1 MILHVINDSL
11 FIERGL
17 SHFSRAYPNKARTL
31 LVTKSKTLRHLNFEP
46 DLRLRRM
53 RELFTARALKE
64 IRSAEAIIL
73 HSSKNV
79 GFLISLLAKKTTK
92 ILWIGYGFDYYNL
105 LAKQGYE
112 FYGPETKALRTMQ
125 RPLENR
131 VTLKHKAYLLA
142 NSFVMRLAFKRI
154 DFFSPVIREDY
165 EVFKEYFPKTKMD
178 YVAWNYGDSF
188 DDTLFTDPFP
198 MLGQNIL
205 IGNSASFTNN
215 HLEIFS
221 LLKNVDLSGR
231 RLIVPLSY
239 GDKEYRD
246 HIITIGR
253 NLFGDSF
260 MPLVDF
266 MPIDEYYTVIKS
278 CSIAIMNQY
287 RQQATGNISAMIV
300 FGAKVYLSN
309 KNPYY
314 MNCINRGLKICAIEE
329 LTSDS
334 SSLFSLL
341 SESERSLNRKIVQDT
356 ESQEIID
363 AQTRTILDLLLP
375 AGR

>member
-11 FIERGL
+11 FIARGL
-17 SHFSRAYPNKARTL
+17 SHFNKAYPNKPRTL
-31 LVTKSKTLRHLNFEP
+31 LVTKSRTLKYLQFEP
-46 DLRLRRM
+46 DVKLLRLR
-53 RELFTARALKE
+53 ELFSARALKE
-64 IRSAEAIIL
+64 IRSADAIIL

-79 GFLISLLAKKTTK
+79 GFLVSLLAKKTTK

-105 LAKQGYE
+105 LAKRGYE
-112 FYGPETKALRTMQ
+112 FYGLETKALYDKQHTKK
-125 RPLENR
+125 LD
-131 VTLKHKAYLLA
+131 VSLKHRIHVLID
-142 NSFVMRLAFKRI
+142 SFIMKSAFRRI

-165 EVFKEYFPKTKMD
+165 DLFKEYFPKIRMT
-178 YVAWNYGDSF
+178 YVPWSYGDSLENSVYS
-188 DDTLFTDPFP
+188 DSLPTPGP
-198 MLGQNIL
+198 NIL
-205 IGNSASFTNN
+205 IGNSASYTNN
-215 HLEIFS
+215 HLEVFS
-221 LLKNVDLSGR
+221 LLRNVDLRGR
-231 RLIVPLSY
+231 KLIVPLSY

-266 MPIDEYYTVIKS
+266 MPIDAYYSLIKS
-278 CSIAIMNQY
+278 CSIVFMNHY
-287 RQQATGNISAMIV
+287 RQQATCNITAMIA
-300 FGAKVYLSN
+300 FGAKLYLSK

-314 MNCINRGLKICAIEE
+314 MNCINRDLKICAIEE

>member
-221 LLKNVDLSGR
+221 LLKNMDLRGR
-231 RLIVPLSY
+231 KLIVPLSY
-239 GDKEYRD
+239 GDKQYRD
-246 HIITIGR
+246 YIIGVGEK
-253 NLFGDSF
+253 LFGEAF
-260 MPLVDF
+260 VPLIDF
-266 MPIDEYYTVIKS
+266 LPIDEYYTIIKS
-278 CSIAIMNQY
+278 CSIVIMNQY

-300 FGAKVYLSN
+300 FGAKVYLSQR
-309 KNPYY
+309 NPYFL
-314 MNCINRGLKICAIEE
+314 NCVNRGLNIFAIENLKAE
-329 LTSDS
+329 PL
-334 SSLFSLL
+334 SLFTPLT
-341 SESERSLNRKIVQDT
+341 ESEKVSNRRIVQET
-356 ESQEIID
+356 ESQVIID
-363 AQTRTILDLLLP
+363 GQTKMVIQMLLSDS
-375 AGR
+375 